1 MIGRRRLCWLQSLSA
16 ASQLTPSAKRLRPHH
31 LSDMVAHTT
40 HHRLLSRPFPA
51 CSSIHLSCRS
61 FIPSFIFFQ
70 SFSSFALSF
79 FPVLSL
85 FLLTCASFPQL
96 IRPFIRPS
104 VHPSLGP
111 SVRSWARPSVLTLVR
126 SIVLRPICLSVHSSL

>member
-31 LSDMVAHTT
+31 LSDMVPHPPPP
-40 HHRLLSRPFPA
+40 RLPSRPFPA

-104 VHPSLGP
+104 V
-111 SVRSWARPSVLTLVR
+111 RPSF
-126 SIVLRPICLSVHSSL
+126 LRPIRPFLGPPIRPYARPFNRP